1 MKYLFLVLLTI
12 FTALLYAQ
20 TSTVFPLKFK
30 AIDKGNIH
38 MNDYKGKKVIVVV
51 CDAVE
56 PDQQQL
62 LSLDSLYQKNKKTLV
77 VIAIPVEDFHSN
89 AEEKKLKKLLQK
101 QLNISFPITAISK
114 AKKNT
119 GNAQHELLQWLT
131 KKESNKKMDKD
142 VQYDGEIFVLNEKG
156 DLYARLNQKLN
167 VNSPFF
173 LRILAQAVPTN

>member
-1 MKYLFLVLLTI
+1 MKYNFLLLLI
-12 FTALLYAQ
+12 FFATTMQGQINTLY
-20 TSTVFPLKFK
+20 PLKFK

-62 LSLDSLYQKNKKTLV
+62 LSLDSLYKKNKKTLV

-89 AEEKKLKKLLQK
+89 AEAKKLKKLLLQ

-131 KKESNKKMDKD
+131 NKESNKKMDKD

-156 DLYARLNQKLN
+156 NLYARLNQKLN